1 MLYFFSGDDEMKIKS
16 GLSLEE
22 LVRRWDERTS
32 PQRFAGGDELFDNVF
47 IAERNGEKIKIAY
60 KPKSGPDLFSTVFRG
75 RLIKNG
81 ERSAISGLFTKA
93 GVDYILACALA
104 VVFFAVMKAVSD
116 RGAGVTV
123 IYAGCAVF
131 AAVMILFL
139 IPKKSFKKKYLELF
153 EDIVQ
158 KG

>member
-22 LVRRWDERTS
+22 LARRWDERTS
-32 PQRFAGGDELFDNVF
+32 PQRFAGGDELFDNIF
-47 IAERNGEKIKIAY
+47 ISERNGEKIKTAY
-60 KPKSGPDLFSTVFRG
+60 KPRSGPDLFSTVFRG
-75 RLIKNG
+75 RLVKDG
-81 ERSAISGLFTKA
+81 DGSAISGLFTKTVA
-93 GVDYILACALA
+93 DYILACVLA
-104 VVFFAVMKAVSD
+104 VVFFAVMKAVAD
-116 RGAGVTV
+116 RGADTAV